1 MLWFDTFIYPERQ
14 FERNVSSYIDASVVL
29 LLLNELPLS
38 IVFHLQ
44 HTHTYKKM
52 QMPKKALL
60 LFVIKAV
67 HAVADNV
74 SLFHSGYA
82 FFLIADQS

>member
-1 MLWFDTFIYPERQ
+1 M
-14 FERNVSSYIDASVVL
+14 

-44 HTHTYKKM
+44 HTRTYKTM

-74 SLFHSGYA
+74 SLFRV
-82 FFLIADQS
+82 FPRR